1 MEFVTFFGGLD
12 LFSNI
17 VYDLHSD
24 VESKIQN
31 FIKNICEIKKI
42 MIGL

>member
-1 MEFVTFFGGLD
+1 MEFVKFFGGLY

-17 VYDLHSD
+17 VYDLHYD

-31 FIKNICEIKKI
+31 LIKNICEIKKI